1 MRILLA
7 AVTTTLLAGLSTVA
21 LADTAD
27 VQKMNTDDCA
37 RARKANKTCVLTI
50 DDDGAIDGKVPVAG
64 ESTIT
69 IPIGGK
75 LNSLIRIRREFIV
88 EILRSAENID

>member
-1 MRILLA
+1 MRTALA
-7 AVTTTLLAGLSTVA
+7 TVFLASLSTLA
-21 LADTAD
+21 LADTPD

-50 DDDGAIDGKVPVAG
+50 EDEKVDGKVPTAG
-64 ESTIT
+64 ESTIS
-69 IPIGGK
+69 IPITGK
-75 LNSLIRIRREFIV
+75 HGSLIRIRRDFIV